1 MLSSNYPN
9 DTVVAPIDVKRFLV
23 MAVYS
28 VAIGTTLI
36 ISLFQICSIPFFSA
50 SSTLLSLS
58 KGHSTRERTIPH
70 RLTGNLVQGYNCIGE
85 RMNHNQKMLANT
97 FLCASSS
104 SSGKFFVF
112 GMDSNGDLIWSD
124 VTSGVKRIYFKNI
137 DNDPKSIYFILT
149 VKGKFRI
156 YNIESGKIVWGKK
169 PKSAYGKIGYGKC
182 LEKYACPYLHQ
193 HAGGVCV
200 INWIDEKNNSWIQK
214 NINGVYKFSE
224 RIQ

>member
-1 MLSSNYPN
+1 MSNNNQN
-9 DTVVAPIDVKRFLV
+9 DNVVAPIAGKRFLV
-23 MAVYS
+23 MAGYS
-28 VAIGTTLI
+28 VVIGTMLI
-36 ISLFQICSIPFFSA
+36 ISLFQNTSLPLL
-50 SSTLLSLS
+50 SSTLLSS
-58 KGHSTRERTIPH
+58 SRRYSTRERTMQH
-70 RLTGNLVQGYNCIGE
+70 KLNGNLVQGYNCIGE
-85 RMNHNQKMLANT
+85 RMNHNQKIPANT

-104 SSGKFFVF
+104 SSGKFYVF

-200 INWIDEKNNSWIQK
+200 INWIDEKSNSWMQK
-214 NINGVYKFSE
+214 NINGVYKFRE
-224 RIQ
+224 RME